1 MRSLKYRYWKSV
13 IDLRRCMD
21 CKKLQGKI
29 YLLHDQILEEPPL
42 HPNCR
47 CSIQWLEAKKAG
59 TATKLGLRGADWWL
73 KTFHRLPGY
82 YITEDEAA
90 LLGWVP
96 ILANLA
102 VVAPGKMLTKG
113 IYKNRDKRLPDV
125 PERTWYESDINYS
138 FGYRG
143 GERILYSNDGL
154 IFATYDHY
162 ATFVEI
168 V

>member
-13 IDLRRCMD
+13 IDLRRCMG
-21 CKKLQGKI
+21 CKRLQGKI
-29 YLLHDQILEEPPL
+29 YLPHDFIPEEPPL

-47 CSIQWLEAKKAG
+47 CSIQWLEARTAG

-73 KTFHRLPGY
+73 KTFRRLPGY
-82 YITEDEAA
+82 YITEDEATQ
-90 LLGWVP
+90 LGWIP

-102 VVAPGKMLTKG
+102 IVAPGKMLTKG
-113 IYKNRDKRLPDV
+113 VYKNRDKRLPDV
-125 PERTWYESDINYS
+125 PGRIWYEADINYS

-162 ATFVEI
+162 ATFVKI

>member
-1 MRSLKYRYWKSV
+1 MRSLQYKYWKSV
-13 IDLRRCMD
+13 IDLRRCME
-21 CKKLQGKI
+21 CKKHQGKI
-29 YLLHDQILEEPPL
+29 YLLYDIIPEEPPL

-47 CSIQWLEAKKAG
+47 CSVQRLEAKTTG
-59 TATKLGLRGADWWL
+59 TATKIGLRGADWWL
-73 KTFHRLPGY
+73 KTFRQLPGY
-82 YITEDEAA
+82 YITEDEATK
-90 LLGWVP
+90 LGWIP

-102 VVAPGKMLTKG
+102 SVAPGKMLTKG
-113 IYKNRDKRLPDV
+113 VYKNRDKRLPDALG
-125 PERTWYESDINYS
+125 RIWYEADIHYS

-154 IFATYDHY
+154 IFVTYDHY

>member
-1 MRSLKYRYWKSV
+1 MRSLKYKYWKSV
-13 IDLRRCMD
+13 IDLRRCME
-21 CKKLQGKI
+21 CKKHQGKI
-29 YLLHDQILEEPPL
+29 YLLYDIIPEEPPL

-47 CSIQWLEAKKAG
+47 CSVQRLEAK
-59 TATKLGLRGADWWL
+59 
-73 KTFHRLPGY
+73 TFRQIPGY
-82 YITEDEAA
+82 YITEDEATK
-90 LLGWVP
+90 LGWIP

-102 VVAPGKMLTKG
+102 SVAPGKMLTKG
-113 IYKNRDKRLPDV
+113 VYKNRDKRLPDALG
-125 PERTWYESDINYS
+125 RIWYEADIHYS

-154 IFATYDHY
+154 IFVTYDHY